1 MLQLIK
7 SSSLSSSI
15 IIIFIELDQNLQ
27 YLDEQIKHID
37 KEHKCMTWYIFV
49 TTLCSFNYDL
59 SIKDYVKALY
69 QKSDHQVAHVISP
82 ETKEPSSQPIQE
94 HELDECHDDS
104 AQKKHGPPLAEQTH
118 TSERNKGDSCVE

>member
-37 KEHKCMTWYIFV
+37 KEHKCMAWYIFV
-49 TTLCSFNYDL
+49 TILCSLNYDL
-59 SIKDYVKALY
+59 SIKNYVKALY
-69 QKSDHQVAHVISP
+69 
-82 ETKEPSSQPIQE
+82 
-94 HELDECHDDS
+94 
-104 AQKKHGPPLAEQTH
+104 
-118 TSERNKGDSCVE
+118 